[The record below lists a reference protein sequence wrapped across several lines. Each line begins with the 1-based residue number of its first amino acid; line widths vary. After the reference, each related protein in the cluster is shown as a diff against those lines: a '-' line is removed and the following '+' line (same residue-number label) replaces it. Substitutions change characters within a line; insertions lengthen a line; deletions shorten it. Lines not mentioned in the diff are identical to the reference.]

1 MAHML
6 SKAQNK
12 MLKLNYYA
20 VLNSRIL
27 LYFILFLSVVDL
39 LFFAIA
45 KEYISIIIFILIGV
59 LTSFFSKNMM
69 VIFTIAMVCTNIL
82 RFGSESSFEGMTD
95 DTDDEKKLD
104 DELKKEL
111 SNENFEDEYL
121 ETEKEE
127 FENEE
132 SEEKEKKEKDKKTPI
147 KNTDIS
153 STSKKQKLPD
163 INSVENEDPAT
174 NMAGLDKQTQS
185 LLDKQKILLKNMDNL
200 DPLLKKAES
209 FMEKFQSLN
218 SVSK

>member
-6 SKAQNK
+6 NKAQTK

-27 LYFILFLSVVDL
+27 LYVILFLSIVDL

-82 RFGSESSFEGMTD
+82 RFGNESSMEGMTD
-95 DTDDEKKLD
+95 EVVDDENLD
-104 DELKKEL
+104 AELKKEL
-111 SNENFEDEYL
+111 SSENFEDEYL
-121 ETEKEE
+121 ETEKEKK
-127 FENEE
+127 
-132 SEEKEKKEKDKKTPI
+132 EEKEEKEEEKKEKNKPAVKKEGLATPI
-147 KNTDIS
+147 SNTKKSVS
-153 STSKKQKLPD
+153 SSD
-163 INSVENEDPAT
+163 VEPSDDMT
-174 NMAGLDKQTQS
+174 GLDKQTQS
-185 LLDKQKILLKNMDNL
+185 LLDKQTILLKNMDNL